1 MSVPFIFKDLFFKEV
16 AKKGIGMVSCH
27 AHIDRA
33 FTITEDMYNQSMEL
47 MEKKWIL
54 MRDLKKSEEYFET
67 MESRFDMYI
76 QDMKDQGIVACRTH
90 VDADSIVGLRVV
102 ELAAK
107 IRDKYKADGSF
118 ILQLVP
124 QPLEGFLNEDE
135 TDFDQSKIDT
145 YEKACEICDV
155 VGGLPSRDRKLK
167 GAEGDKKHADVLF
180 SIAKNLNKDLDIHID
195 QENNPEERDTEM
207 ILNKVIEHNY
217 PGHLTILHGISLACQ
232 PEDYR
237 NKMYELYKE
246 TGTNCTVS
254 SRAAVGMT
262 QHKDKMAPVHNSIAP
277 AVEMLDA
284 GINVAFGTDN
294 ISDIFIPNSNGDL
307 FDEINL
313 FADAVRLYD
322 VEKLATMAC
331 ENGHRTLKL
340 N

>member
-33 FTITEDMYNQSMEL
+33 FTITEEMYKQSMEL

-54 MRDLKKSEEYFET
+54 MRDLKTTEEYFEN

-76 QDMKDQGIVACRTH
+76 QNMKEQGIVACRTH

-107 IRDKYKADGSF
+107 IRDKYKADKSF

-124 QPLEGFLNEDE
+124 QPLEGFLNTNED
-135 TDFDQSKIDT
+135 DFDKSKIEV
-145 YEKACEICDV
+145 YEKACAICDV

-167 GAEGDKKHADVLF
+167 NGGGDKKHADVLF
-180 SIAKNLNKDLDIHID
+180 SIAKNLGKDLDIHID
-195 QENNPEERDTEM
+195 QENNPDERDTEM
-207 ILNKVIEHNY
+207 ILNKVIEHDY

-232 PEDYR
+232 SEDYR
-237 NKMYELYKE
+237 KKMYELYKE

-254 SRAAVGMT
+254 PRAAIGMT
-262 QHKDKMAPVHNSIAP
+262 QLKDKTAHVHNSIAP
-277 AVEMLDA
+277 AVEMMEA
-284 GINVAFGTDN
+284 GINVGIGTDN

-307 FDEINL
+307 WDEINL

-331 ENGHRTLKL
+331 ENGHRTLKIS
-340 N
+340 